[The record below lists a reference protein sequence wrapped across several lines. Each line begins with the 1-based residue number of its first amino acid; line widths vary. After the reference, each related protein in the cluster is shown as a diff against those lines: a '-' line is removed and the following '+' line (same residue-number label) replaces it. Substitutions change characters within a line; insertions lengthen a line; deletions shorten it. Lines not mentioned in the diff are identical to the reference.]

1 MRINPVNV
9 VVWVLPT
16 HQSFAC
22 FVSFVLYFGGEISHL
37 IPTAIFMVAFSGR
50 DTARLLLIV
59 LASRQKKFT
68 NSKTKPNSNMSIN

>member
-1 MRINPVNV
+1 MRINSVNV

-22 FVSFVLYFGGEISHL
+22 FAGFVLYFGGEISHL

-50 DTARLLLIV
+50 DTARLLPIV
-59 LASRQKKFT
+59 LASRQK
-68 NSKTKPNSNMSIN
+68 NSQTQKPNQTVI